1 MTINCAGQLLDLN
14 TPKIMAILNLTPDSF
29 YDGGK
34 FKESSKILNQIE
46 KNIQD
51 GMDILDIGAYS
62 SKPNAV
68 EVSVEEEKQRL
79 LSVLTLIRKKFPEV
93 IISIDTFRASVAA
106 ESIEVGAQIIN
117 DISAGNLDSEM
128 MKAVAKHQVPYIM
141 MHMRGKPQNMNSL
154 TDYDNLE
161 QEIMLYFSEKI
172 AEARQ
177 LGINDLIL
185 DPGLGFAKTK
195 AQNFQI
201 LNHLS
206 IFKNTDL
213 PILIGLSR
221 KSMIYKSL
229 DISAKNALNGT
240 TALNMA
246 ALMNG
251 ANILRVHDV
260 LEAKQCVTLFNEMK
274 HS

>member
-1 MTINCAGQLLDLN
+1 MTINCGGQLLDLN

-34 FKESSKILNQIE
+34 FKENSKILNLIE
-46 KNIQD
+46 KNIQN

-79 LSVLTLIRKKFPEV
+79 LPVLTLIRKEFPEI

-106 ESIEVGAQIIN
+106 ESIDIGAQIIN

-128 MKAVAKHQVPYIM
+128 MKTIAEFQVPYIM
-141 MHMRGKPQNMNSL
+141 MHMRGTPQNMN
-154 TDYDNLE
+154 TFTNYENLE
-161 QEIMLYFSEKI
+161 QDILFYFSEKI
-172 AEARQ
+172 NEARK

-185 DPGLGFAKTK
+185 DPGLGFAKT
-195 AQNFQI
+195 ANQNFQI

-229 DISAKNALNGT
+229 DITAKDALNGT

-274 HS
+274 HN